1 MRALTVAEQYFDA
14 WNRADPEAIA
24 AIFTSDGT
32 YRDPAVP
39 HGLEPTATAQ
49 YAAGLFAAF
58 PDLAFTIES
67 HAAGEDGLVIATW
80 RMTGTN
86 RGPFLGLPP
95 SGREIDLL
103 GVDAITVVDDRVH
116 SVVGYFDTKVIPE
129 QLGLQVI
136 VQPRVIG
143 PFAFGVAT
151 YVTAD
156 DAKPGAVSL
165 TVLEARSPQEI
176 QEVRDRSRDVVTGMI
191 NTPGFI
197 SWLGVAVENRLY
209 TITAWRSPD
218 DVASLR
224 ENPAH
229 AEAMER
235 FFAADFARGG
245 QTGVWAP
252 HRLNGMWVRCDTCDQ
267 MTPVSDPATCV
278 CGAEL
283 SVPRYW

>member
-1 MRALTVAEQYFDA
+1 MHAYAVAEQYFDA

-24 AIFTSDGT
+24 AIFTEDGT

-39 HGLEPTATAQ
+39 QGLDRTATAQ
-49 YAAGLFAAF
+49 YATALFAAF
-58 PDLAFTIES
+58 PDLAFAVES
-67 HAAGEDGLVIATW
+67 HTAGEDGLVMATW
-80 RMTGTN
+80 RMKGTN
-86 RGPFLGLPP
+86 RGPFQGLPP

-103 GVDAITVVDDRVH
+103 GVDAITVIDDRVH

-136 VQPRVIG
+136 VQPRVLG

-151 YVTAD
+151 FVAAD
-156 DAKPGAVSL
+156 DAEPGAVSL

-176 QEVRDRSRDVVTGMI
+176 EEVRDRSRDVVKGMMA
-191 NTPGFI
+191 TPGFI
-197 SWLGVAVENRLY
+197 SWLGVAVGKRLY
-209 TITAWRSPD
+209 TITAWRSPE

-229 AEAMER
+229 VEAMER

-252 HRLNGMWVRCDTCDQ
+252 HRLNGMWVRCDSCDQ
-267 MTPVSDPATCV
+267 MTPASDITTCA

-283 SVPRYW
+283 AVPRYW

>member
-1 MRALTVAEQYFDA
+1 MHAFAVAEQYFDA

-24 AIFTSDGT
+24 AIFTTDGT
-32 YRDPAVP
+32 YSDPAVP
-39 HGLEPTATAQ
+39 QGLNRTATAE

-58 PDLAFTIES
+58 PDLSFAIES
-67 HAAGEDGLVIATW
+67 HATGEDGLVMATW

-86 RGPFLGLPP
+86 RGPFQGLPP

-103 GVDAITVVDDRVH
+103 GVDAITIVHDRVH

-129 QLGLQVI
+129 QLELQVI

-151 YVTAD
+151 YVAAD
-156 DAKPGAVSL
+156 DAEPGAVSL
-165 TVLEARSPQEI
+165 TVLEARSTQEI
-176 QEVRDRSRDVVTGMI
+176 KEVRDRSRDVVHGMME
-191 NTPGFI
+191 TPGFI
-197 SWLGVAVENRLY
+197 SWLGVVVENRMY

-229 AEAMER
+229 IEAMKR
-235 FFAADFARGG
+235 FFGPELARGG

-252 HRLNGMWVRCDTCDQ
+252 HRLNGRWVRCDSCDQ
-267 MTPVSDPATCV
+267 MTPVSDTTTCS

-283 SVPRYW
+283 TPARYW